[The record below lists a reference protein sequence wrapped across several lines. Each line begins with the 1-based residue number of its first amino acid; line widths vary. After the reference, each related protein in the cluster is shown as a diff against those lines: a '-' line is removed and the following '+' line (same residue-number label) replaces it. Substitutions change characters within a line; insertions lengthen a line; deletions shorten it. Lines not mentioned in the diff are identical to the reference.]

1 MNSWWDTHPY
11 QRSNGNKPLGK
22 ELAGQR
28 WVRQTDFSNADAV
41 GYLESSDFSPNSTGW
56 E

>member
-1 MNSWWDTHPY
+1 MNSWWDTHAY

-22 ELAGQR
+22 EFAGQR
-28 WVRQTDFSNADAV
+28 WVCQTDFSNADAV
-41 GYLESSDFSPNSTGW
+41 GYLESTDFSANSPGW